1 MRGCQRKGRL
11 RILNAMKSD
20 LGARLRD
27 ARQAKGVSLRSVASA
42 LGVSASLLSQVE
54 TGKVQPSVSTL
65 YSLVSYLGLSL
76 DDLLGTTP
84 ANGAVTA
91 ASSAHPA
98 ASPVQRQNDNLVL
111 EMDNGVTWE
120 RIAAGGFHAVDPL
133 LTTYPPGASS
143 SKHGEQMTHSGIE
156 YGYILEGELTLR
168 LDSETFRLGPGDSLC
183 FDSTRPHLY
192 LNESESTVRGL
203 WFVLGRSPADESLAS
218 PHHD

>member
-1 MRGCQRKGRL
+1 
-11 RILNAMKSD
+11 MKSD
-20 LGARLRD
+20 LGAQLRN
-27 ARQAKGVSLRSVASA
+27 ARQAKAVSLRSVASA

-76 DDLLGTTP
+76 DELLGTTP
-84 ANGAVTA
+84 ANGAVVG

-98 ASPVQRQNDNLVL
+98 PSPVQRRDDNLVL
-111 EMDNGVTWE
+111 EMGNGVTWE

-143 SKHGEQMTHSGIE
+143 SMHGELMTHSGIE
-156 YGYILEGELTLR
+156 YGYILEGELTLQ
-168 LDSETFRLGPGDSLC
+168 LDTETFRLGPGDSLS

-192 LNESESTVRGL
+192 LNESDSTVRGL